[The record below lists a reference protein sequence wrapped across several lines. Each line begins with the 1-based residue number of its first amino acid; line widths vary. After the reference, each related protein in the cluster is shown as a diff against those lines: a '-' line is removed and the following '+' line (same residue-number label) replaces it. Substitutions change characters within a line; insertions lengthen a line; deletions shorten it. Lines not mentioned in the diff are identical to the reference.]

1 MDVIDLNIN
10 NYDLQDVLN
19 LFNINMDFNEDDLK
33 NCKKKVCMTHPDKSG
48 LDKEYFL
55 FFCKAYKII
64 NSIYNFRNKAKINEE
79 IKLNNKIEYLITDED
94 AGNEEII
101 NNLKN
106 TNKLDSQQ
114 FNKWF
119 NELFEK
125 INIENDYSSSG
136 YGDWLKSNNEDYN
149 ETASN
154 LENMNKLI
162 EIKKEKLRETNLI
175 KYNSV
180 NEFNNNNYC
189 DITNQR
195 PEYYSSNIFSKLSF
209 EDLKLAHEES
219 VIPVNDKDFKQN
231 YINIEDIRI
240 QRQSQDIN
248 PLSENEYKKIISNKK
263 NEENI
268 INSNRAYKLF
278 KQQEEMEN
286 ISKKWW
292 GSLKQLK

>member
-1 MDVIDLNIN
+1 
-10 NYDLQDVLN
+10 
-19 LFNINMDFNEDDLK
+19 
-33 NCKKKVCMTHPDKSG
+33 
-48 LDKEYFL
+48 
-55 FFCKAYKII
+55 
-64 NSIYNFRNKAKINEE
+64 
-79 IKLNNKIEYLITDED
+79 
-94 AGNEEII
+94 
-101 NNLKN
+101 
-106 TNKLDSQQ
+106 
-114 FNKWF
+114 
-119 NELFEK
+119 
-125 INIENDYSSSG
+125 
-136 YGDWLKSNNEDYN
+136 
-149 ETASN
+149 
-154 LENMNKLI
+154 MNKLI

-180 NEFNNNNYC
+180 HEFNNNNYC